1 LDRST
6 LNASYQFGDPN
17 YAKEELRAELASVFL
32 AAERGIPHNPEQHA
46 AYVESWIKALRQDK
60 NEVFRAAHDASAAT
74 DYLLALER
82 DRSIADESL
91 AGGPAVDS
99 PGSGA
104 AILEEQTEKL
114 ERDREDELESDERLT
129 GERASDSIAASV
141 PLRESSQTAVRA
153 EPGSG
158 TVSVESKQTGAEQ
171 RTAIDIPI
179 GPAAQNG
186 KSAHERA
193 PGDEM
198 STARAITA
206 SALGASARTIE
217 ALTES
222 GTYRGPVIGETD
234 EYILQR
240 QSASTAVLHPR
251 QLLDRQPATGEKV
264 AINYS
269 NGKGLVSEVRER
281 AKAQERGR

>member
-1 LDRST
+1 M
-6 LNASYQFGDPN
+6 
-17 YAKEELRAELASVFL
+17 
-32 AAERGIPHNPEQHA
+32 
-46 AYVESWIKALRQDK
+46 
-60 NEVFRAAHDASAAT
+60 
-74 DYLLALER
+74 
-82 DRSIADESL
+82 
-91 AGGPAVDS
+91 
-99 PGSGA
+99 
-104 AILEEQTEKL
+104 
-114 ERDREDELESDERLT
+114 
-129 GERASDSIAASV
+129 
-141 PLRESSQTAVRA
+141 
-153 EPGSG
+153 
-158 TVSVESKQTGAEQ
+158 
-171 RTAIDIPI
+171 PI
-179 GPAAQNG
+179 GLAAQNG
-186 KSAHERA
+186 KSAPERV

-222 GTYRGPVIGETD
+222 GTYRGPIIGETD